1 MTVKVHHRERASV
14 ISDCLDVPG
23 CRGIGA
29 DFHHGGLLRL
39 YPLLP
44 SVAGRTGWV
53 LQPRREDDPAIGAD
67 SVSR

>member
-1 MTVKVHHRERASV
+1 MHRSERASV
-14 ISDCLDVPG
+14 ISDFLVVDVPG

-29 DFHHGGLLRL
+29 DFHHGGFLRL

-67 SVSR
+67 SLSR